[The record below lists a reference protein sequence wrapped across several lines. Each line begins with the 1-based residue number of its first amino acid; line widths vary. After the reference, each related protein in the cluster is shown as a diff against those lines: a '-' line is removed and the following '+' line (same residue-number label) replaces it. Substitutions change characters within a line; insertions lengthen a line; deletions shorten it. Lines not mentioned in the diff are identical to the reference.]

1 MKADGFNSV
10 FSSLIVDFIEYKRAF
25 GYKYNTEVAYLKKF
39 DEFCCSKETTTPQ
52 LTKEL
57 MDAWCVKK
65 PYEDNRNHFQQRVSC
80 IRQFSIYLNTL
91 GYDAYIPVNLEYI
104 RQRKSKYSAYIFT
117 QEEMESIFKASN
129 QIYPNRHSTMHLV
142 MPVLIR
148 LLYCTGIRIMEALHL
163 QLKHVDLANGTIF
176 IEAAKFNKDR
186 LIPVSESMLEI
197 LKQYCS
203 VMHPLYKTEEYL
215 FIGITREPYSHHNV
229 YLRFREL
236 LVSAGIKHAGRGF
249 GPRIHDIRHTHCCHV
264 LQKASSTGMD
274 LTNMLPS
281 LSVYMGHES
290 ISATSQYLKMTAE
303 VYPEILSAVE
313 ALCAQAIPEVG
324 L

>member
-1 MKADGFNSV
+1 MNTSGFNSV
-10 FSSLIVDFIEYKRAF
+10 FASLIVDFIEYKRAA
-25 GYKYNTEVAYLKKF
+25 GYKYETEVAYLKKF
-39 DEFCCSKETTTPQ
+39 DELCCSMDVQTPR

-57 MDAWCVKK
+57 MDAWCAKK
-65 PYEDNRNHFQQRVSC
+65 LYEADRNYFQQRVSC
-80 IRQFSIYLNTL
+80 IRQLSLYLNTL

-117 QEEMESIFKASN
+117 HEEIARILSASN

-148 LLYCTGIRIMEALHL
+148 LLYCTGVRIMEALRL
-163 QLKHVDLANGTIF
+163 RLKHVDLVNGTLM

-186 LIPVSESMLEI
+186 LIPVSDSMLEI

-203 VMHPLYKTEEYL
+203 VMHPKYNTEEYL
-215 FIGITREPYSHHNV
+215 FIGITREPCSHHNV

-236 LVSAGIKHAGRGF
+236 LVSAGIQHAGRGY

-264 LQKASSTGMD
+264 LQKASRTGMD
-274 LTNMLPS
+274 LSNMLPA

-290 ISATSQYLKMTAE
+290 ITATSQYLKMTSE
-303 VYPEILSAVE
+303 VYPEILDAVE
-313 ALCAQAIPEVG
+313 ALCAQVIPEVG

>member
-10 FSSLIVDFIEYKRAF
+10 FSSLIVDFIEYKRAS

-39 DEFCCSKETTTPQ
+39 DEFCCSRETTTPQ

-65 PYEDNRNHFQQRVSC
+65 PYENNRSHFQQRVSC

-117 QEEMESIFKASN
+117 QEEMASIFKASN

-142 MPVLIR
+142 MPVLVR

-274 LTNMLPS
+274 LTNMLPA

>member
-1 MKADGFNSV
+1 MKTNEFNSV
-10 FSSLIVDFIEYKRAF
+10 FASLIVDFIEYKRAA
-25 GYKYNTEVAYLKKF
+25 GYKYVTEVAYLKKF
-39 DEFCCSKETTTPQ
+39 DDLCCTMDVQTPL
-52 LTKEL
+52 LTKDL
-57 MDAWCVKK
+57 MDAWCTKK
-65 PYEDNRNHFQQRVSC
+65 PYEADRGYFQQRVSC
-80 IRQFSIYLNTL
+80 IRQLSLYLNTL

-117 QEEMESIFKASN
+117 HEEIAKIFSASN

-148 LLYCTGIRIMEALHL
+148 LLYCTGVRIMEALKL
-163 QLKHVDLANGTIF
+163 QLKHVDLVNGTLM

-186 LIPVSESMLEI
+186 LIPVSASMLEI

-203 VMHPLYKTEEYL
+203 VMHPKYNTEEYL
-215 FIGITREPYSHHNV
+215 FIGITREPCSHHNV

-236 LVSAGIKHAGRGF
+236 LVSAGIQHAGRGY

-264 LQKASSTGMD
+264 LQKASGTGMD
-274 LTNMLPS
+274 LTNMLPA
-281 LSVYMGHES
+281 LSIYMGHES
-290 ISATSQYLKMTAE
+290 ITATSQYLKMTAE
-303 VYPEILSAVE
+303 VYPEILDAVE
-313 ALCAQAIPEVG
+313 ALCAQVIPEVD

>member
-10 FSSLIVDFIEYKRAF
+10 FSSLIVAFIEYKRAS

-39 DEFCCSKETTTPQ
+39 DEFCCSRETTTPQ

-65 PYEDNRNHFQQRVSC
+65 PYENNRSHFQQRVSC

-117 QEEMESIFKASN
+117 QEEMASIFKASN

-142 MPVLIR
+142 MPVLVR

-274 LTNMLPS
+274 LTNMLPA

>member
-1 MKADGFNSV
+1 MKTNEFSSV
-10 FSSLIVDFIEYKRAF
+10 FASLIVDFIEYKRAA
-25 GYKYNTEVAYLKKF
+25 GYKYATEVAYLKKF
-39 DEFCCSKETTTPQ
+39 DDLCCAMDVQTPL

-57 MDAWCVKK
+57 MDVWCTKK
-65 PYEDNRNHFQQRVSC
+65 PYEADRSYYQQRVSC
-80 IRQFSIYLNTL
+80 IRQLSLYLNTL

-117 QEEMESIFKASN
+117 HEEIAKIFSASN

-148 LLYCTGIRIMEALHL
+148 VLYCTGIRIMEALKI
-163 QLKHVDLANGTIF
+163 QLKHVDLVNGTLM

-186 LIPVSESMLEI
+186 RIPVSASMLEI

-203 VMHPLYKTEEYL
+203 VMHPKYNTEEYL
-215 FIGITREPYSHHNV
+215 FIGITREPCSHHNV

-236 LVSAGIKHAGRGF
+236 LVSAGIQHAGRGY

-264 LQKASSTGMD
+264 LQKASGTGMD
-274 LTNMLPS
+274 LTNMLPA

-290 ISATSQYLKMTAE
+290 LTATSQYLKMTAE
-303 VYPEILSAVE
+303 VYPEILDAVE
-313 ALCAQAIPEVG
+313 ALCAQVIPEVG

>member
-10 FSSLIVDFIEYKRAF
+10 FSSLIVDFIEYKRAS
-25 GYKYNTEVAYLKKF
+25 GYKYNTEVAYLKEF
-39 DEFCCSKETTTPQ
+39 DEFCCSRETTTPQ

-65 PYEDNRNHFQQRVSC
+65 PYENNRSHFQQRVSC

-117 QEEMESIFKASN
+117 QEEMASIFKASN

-142 MPVLIR
+142 MPVLVR

-274 LTNMLPS
+274 LTNMLPA

>member
-1 MKADGFNSV
+1 MKTNEFNSV
-10 FSSLIVDFIEYKRAF
+10 FAPFIVDFIEYKRAA
-25 GYKYNTEVAYLKKF
+25 GYKYVTEVAYLKKF
-39 DEFCCSKETTTPQ
+39 DDLCCTMDVQTPL

-57 MDAWCVKK
+57 MDAWCTKK
-65 PYEDNRNHFQQRVSC
+65 PYEAARSYFQQRVSC
-80 IRQFSIYLNTL
+80 IRQLSLYL
-91 GYDAYIPVNLEYI
+91 

-117 QEEMESIFKASN
+117 HEEIAKIFSASN

-148 LLYCTGIRIMEALHL
+148 VLYCTGMRIMEALKL
-163 QLKHVDLANGTIF
+163 QLKHVDLANGTLM
-176 IEAAKFNKDR
+176 IEASKFNKDR

-203 VMHPLYKTEEYL
+203 VMHPKYNTEEYL
-215 FIGITREPYSHHNV
+215 FIGITREPCSHHNV

-236 LVSAGIKHAGRGF
+236 LVSAGIQHAGRGY

-264 LQKASSTGMD
+264 LQKASGTGMD
-274 LTNMLPS
+274 LTNMLPA

-290 ISATSQYLKMTAE
+290 ITATSQYLRMTAE
-303 VYPEILSAVE
+303 VYPEILDAVE
-313 ALCAQAIPEVG
+313 SFCAQVIPEVG

>member
-1 MKADGFNSV
+1 MNTSGFNSV
-10 FSSLIVDFIEYKRAF
+10 FASLIVDFIEYKRAA
-25 GYKYNTEVAYLKKF
+25 GYKYETEVAYLKKF
-39 DEFCCSKETTTPQ
+39 DELCCSMDVQTPR

-57 MDAWCVKK
+57 MDAWCTKK
-65 PYEDNRNHFQQRVSC
+65 LYESDRSYFQQRVSC
-80 IRQFSIYLNTL
+80 IRQLSLYLNTL

-117 QEEMESIFKASN
+117 HEEIARIFSASN

-148 LLYCTGIRIMEALHL
+148 LLYCTGVRIMEALRL
-163 QLKHVDLANGTIF
+163 RLKHVDLVNGTLM

-186 LIPVSESMLEI
+186 LIPVSDSMLEI

-203 VMHPLYKTEEYL
+203 VMHPKYNTEEYL
-215 FIGITREPYSHHNV
+215 FIGITREPCSHHNV

-236 LVSAGIKHAGRGF
+236 LVSAGIQHAGRGY

-264 LQKASSTGMD
+264 LQKASGTGMD
-274 LTNMLPS
+274 LSNMLPA

-290 ISATSQYLKMTAE
+290 ITATSQYLKMTSE
-303 VYPEILSAVE
+303 VYPEILDAVE
-313 ALCAQAIPEVG
+313 ALCAQVIPEVG